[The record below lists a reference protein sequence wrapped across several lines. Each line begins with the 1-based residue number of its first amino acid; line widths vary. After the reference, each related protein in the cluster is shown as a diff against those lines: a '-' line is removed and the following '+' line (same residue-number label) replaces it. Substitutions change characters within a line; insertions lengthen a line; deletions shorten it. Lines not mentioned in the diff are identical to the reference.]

1 MSSLARLEFPIKF
14 SCRLTLLRCGPVPL
28 RPATLRNDD
37 SVDATWEQVKEAL
50 SSDDYAVAFDTLEQ
64 AMREAAPP
72 VRGELALRLAHLH
85 SLYGDPAQPDVRRAL
100 NQAYAAAPALRSAPL
115 ARALEAELTA
125 RAQGEV
131 TLAPELAADPD
142 PLVRYHALCALALA
156 GRPQEAL
163 DVALPAAELP
173 EHLRWRLRSWQ
184 ADAQEALA
192 RVPRRRSLRRGR
204 APRRRA

>member
-1 MSSLARLEFPIKF
+1 MI
-14 SCRLTLLRCGPVPL
+14 
-28 RPATLRNDD
+28 

-142 PLVRYHALCALALA
+142 PLVRYHALCAWRWPGGPRRRWTWRCPPLSCPSTCAGA
-156 GRPQEAL
+156 CVPGRPTRKK
-163 DVALPAAELP
+163 P
-173 EHLRWRLRSWQ
+173 W
-184 ADAQEALA
+184 A
-192 RVPRRRSLRRGR
+192 RVPRRRCSTPRPRTSPPGLT
-204 APRRRA
+204 AP